1 VALSFYKDYVYAILE
16 AHGCEIEFYLYE
28 NKNEVYIKFFE
39 KLIFVKIFIMVLS
52 FLKKLNWILPIS
64 YYTYSLI

>member
-39 KLIFVKIFIMVLS
+39 KTYFREDFYNGFKFFEKI
-52 FLKKLNWILPIS
+52 KLDISIS